1 MGKVVSY
8 RDLDAWKVGMIV
20 VEQTYTLSALL
31 PSAERYGL
39 CAQMRRS
46 AVSIPSNIAEGQ
58 SRGTA
63 RNCLHFV
70 RIALGSSGEL
80 DTQLELARRLRFLS
94 PQSAQELQSSI
105 DRVRQLLYGLRR
117 EQQRRLLLPAGSL
130 LFFLYLGSTRL
141 FT

>member
-20 VEQTYTLSALL
+20 VEQTYALSALL

-39 CAQMRRS
+39 CAQMRRAS
-46 AVSIPSNIAEGQ
+46 VSIPSNIAEGQ

-70 RIALGSSGEL
+70 RIALGSSAEL
-80 DTQLELARRLRFLS
+80 DTQLELARRLRFVS
-94 PQSAQELQSSI
+94 DESAQELQASI
-105 DRVRQLLYGLRR
+105 VRTRQLLYGLRR
-117 EQQRRLLLPAGSL
+117 EQRRRLLLPAGSL
-130 LFFLYLGSTRL
+130 LLFLFLGSASV
-141 FT
+141 FA